1 MYWNSKF
8 QSPTKLE
15 FHEMCARSS
24 TLNYVCSRTNSIRM
38 ISDEILVQ
46 IWLKFISSTTTA
58 NKTHPHSDLSDPHN
72 LISVFVFQGLIQ
84 VYLKASLK
92 RQDALWNLRK
102 TVVEHNW
109 NWQLRI
115 AQISWSTI
123 WCHQRLAVWD
133 IVLVIAFLV
142 RKDWPLRAD
151 LHLANVS
158 NLVNKQLKK

>member
-1 MYWNSKF
+1 MD
-8 QSPTKLE
+8 
-15 FHEMCARSS
+15 
-24 TLNYVCSRTNSIRM
+24 YVCSKTNSICM

-84 VYLKASLK
+84 VCLKASLK

-133 IVLVIAFLV
+133 IVLVIGFHV
-142 RKDWPLRAD
+142 QKDWPLRAD